1 MLRKRLIASIVVRA
15 GWAVQSIGYRRYL
28 PLGRPE
34 VIAENLD
41 RWGADE
47 IIVLSIDRSAHRL
60 GPDFGLLDRIA
71 ALGLR
76 TPLVL
81 AGGIRSEADAVE
93 AIRRGADRI
102 CVDAMLRDDPAGVR
116 AIAGRI
122 GAQAVIGALPL
133 SMRDGA
139 LQWTDYRTGHHEAL
153 RPALLSLLADKQ
165 IAEALLI
172 DWQNEGIDGSF
183 DMRLVR
189 QFPDKSAPLLA
200 FGGAGSPHKLRELLA
215 HPQVAGAAVGN
226 LLSHREHAI
235 QKLKS
240 QLAGL
245 PVREAAYLTENAA

>member
-1 MLRKRLIASIVVRA
+1 MLRKRLIAAIVVRA

-34 VIAENLD
+34 TIAENLD

-47 IIVLSIDRSAHRL
+47 IIVQSIDRSIHSS
-60 GPDFGLLDRIA
+60 GPDFNLLDRIA

-102 CVDAMLRDDPAGVR
+102 CVDAMLREDPQGVR
-116 AIAGRI
+116 DIAERL

-133 SMRDGA
+133 SLRNHTLRWM
-139 LQWTDYRTGHHEAL
+139 DYRTGKQEPL
-153 RPALLSLLADKQ
+153 SPALLSLLSGKQ

-172 DWQNEGIDGSF
+172 DWRNDGKDGNF
-183 DMRLVR
+183 DMNLIH
-189 QFPDKSAPLLA
+189 QFPDKDISLLA
-200 FGGAGSPHKLRELLA
+200 FGGAGSAQKLRELLV

-226 LLSHREHAI
+226 VLSHHEHAI
-235 QKLKS
+235 QNMKS

>member
-1 MLRKRLIASIVVRA
+1 MLRKRLIATIVVRA

-47 IIVLSIDRSAHRL
+47 IIVLSIDRSVDGL

-102 CVDAMLRDDPAGVR
+102 CVDAMLRDDPEGVR
-116 AIAGRI
+116 AIAERI

-133 SMRDGA
+133 SVDRGA
-139 LQWTDYRTGHHEAL
+139 LQWMDYRTRTHEPL
-153 RPALLSLLADKQ
+153 QPALLALLAEKR

-172 DWQNEGIDGSF
+172 DWRNEGNDGGF
-183 DMRLVR
+183 DASLVR
-189 QFPDKSAPLLA
+189 HFPDKAVPLLA
-200 FGGAGSPHKLRELLA
+200 FGGTGSPQKLRELLA
-215 HPQVAGAAVGN
+215 HPQLAGAAVGN
-226 LLSHREHAI
+226 LLSYREHAM
-235 QKLKS
+235 QALKS

>member
-1 MLRKRLIASIVVRA
+1 MLRKRVIATIVARA
-15 GWAVQSIGYRRYL
+15 GWAVQSLGYRRYL

-47 IIVLSIDRSAHRL
+47 IIVLSIDRSVHRL
-60 GPDFGLLDRIA
+60 GPDFALLDRIS

-102 CVDAMLRDDPAGVR
+102 CIDAMLRDDPDGVR
-116 AIAGRI
+116 TITERI

-133 SMRDGA
+133 SVRDGIP
-139 LQWTDYRTGHHEAL
+139 QWMDYRTGRDEPL
-153 RPALLSLLADKQ
+153 KPALLSLLADKQ
-165 IAEALLI
+165 IAEVLLI
-172 DWQNEGIDGSF
+172 DWRNEGKDGAF
-183 DMRLVR
+183 DMDLIHH
-189 QFPDKSAPLLA
+189 FPDKTVPLLA

-215 HPQVAGAAVGN
+215 HPQVAGAAIGN
-226 LLSHREHAI
+226 VLSHREHAM

-240 QLAGL
+240 QLVGL
-245 PVREAAYLTENAA
+245 PVREAAYLMENTA

>member
-1 MLRKRLIASIVVRA
+1 MLRKRLIATIVVRA
-15 GWAVQSIGYRRYL
+15 GWAVQSMGYRRYL

-47 IIVLSIDRSAHRL
+47 IIVMSIDRSRDSA
-60 GPDFGLLDRIA
+60 GPDFALLDRIA

-81 AGGIRSEADAVE
+81 AGGIRSEADAVQ
-93 AIRRGADRI
+93 AIRCGADRI
-102 CVDAMLRDDPAGVR
+102 CVDAMLHDDPTGVR
-116 AIAGRI
+116 AIAERI
-122 GAQAVIGALPL
+122 GAQAVVGALPL
-133 SMRDGA
+133 SMRDGS
-139 LQWTDYRTGHHEAL
+139 LQWLDYRTGAHQAVG
-153 RPALLSLLADKQ
+153 PALLALLAEKR

-172 DWQNEGIDGSF
+172 DWCNEGKDGSF

-189 QFPDKSAPLLA
+189 NFPDKTVPLLA
-200 FGGAGSPHKLRELLA
+200 FGGAGSPQKLRELLA

-235 QKLKS
+235 QQLKL
-240 QLAGL
+240 QLGGL
-245 PVREAAYLTENAA
+245 PVREAAYLTENLE

>member
-1 MLRKRLIASIVVRA
+1 MLKKRLIATIVVRA
-15 GWAVQSIGYRRYL
+15 GWAVQSMGYRRYL

-47 IIVLSIDRSAHRL
+47 IIVLSIDRSHHPA
-60 GPDFGLLDRIA
+60 GPDFALLDRIA

-81 AGGIRSEADAVE
+81 AGGIRSEADAVQ
-93 AIRRGADRI
+93 AIRCGADRI
-102 CVDAMLRDDPAGVR
+102 CVDAMLHDDPTGVR
-116 AIAGRI
+116 AIAERI

-133 SMRDGA
+133 SVRDGS
-139 LQWTDYRTGHHEAL
+139 LQWMDYRTGAQQAVG
-153 RPALLSLLADKQ
+153 PAILSLLAEKR

-172 DWQNEGIDGSF
+172 DWCNEGKDGGF
-183 DMRLVR
+183 DMRIVR
-189 QFPDKSAPLLA
+189 HFPDKTVPLLA
-200 FGGAGSPHKLRELLA
+200 FGGVGSPQKLRELLG

-235 QKLKS
+235 QQLKS

-245 PVREAAYLTENAA
+245 PVREAFYLTENLE